1 MHYTSLPFGVI
12 FSQALSPIQGS
23 FKQRETQY
31 MIHMILP
38 SMKLNIQVWCIEV
51 WCIGRS
57 SPSKNYSQQNTLV
70 HYKEYFYMRVK
81 LSRTKNVLTYI

>member
-38 SMKLNIQVWCIEV
+38 SIKLNTVSAILLPYSLIEPQVIEK
-51 WCIGRS
+51 S
-57 SPSKNYSQQNTLV
+57 SFWGFFLNKPPL
-70 HYKEYFYMRVK
+70 
-81 LSRTKNVLTYI
+81 LA

>member
-38 SMKLNIQVWCIEV
+38 SIKLNIKVWSMEGPQPQRI
-51 WCIGRS
+51 
-57 SPSKNYSQQNTLV
+57 
-70 HYKEYFYMRVK
+70 KEYFYMRGK

>member
-38 SMKLNIQVWCIEV
+38 SIKLNIKVWCMEGPHPQRI
-51 WCIGRS
+51 
-57 SPSKNYSQQNTLV
+57 
-70 HYKEYFYMRVK
+70 KEYFCMRVK
-81 LSRTKNVLTYI
+81 LSRTRNVLTYI

>member
-31 MIHMILP
+31 LIHMILP
-38 SMKLNIQVWCIEV
+38 SMKLNIQFWSMEGPHPQRIIVN
-51 WCIGRS
+51 
-57 SPSKNYSQQNTLV
+57 KML
-70 HYKEYFYMRVK
+70 
-81 LSRTKNVLTYI
+81 

>member
-38 SMKLNIQVWCIEV
+38 SIKLNIQVWSMEGPHPQRIIV
-51 WCIGRS
+51 N
-57 SPSKNYSQQNTLV
+57 KML
-70 HYKEYFYMRVK
+70 
-81 LSRTKNVLTYI
+81 

>member
-38 SMKLNIQVWCIEV
+38 SMKLNIQVWSMEGPHPQRI
-51 WCIGRS
+51 
-57 SPSKNYSQQNTLV
+57 
-70 HYKEYFYMRVK
+70 KEYFYMRVK
-81 LSRTKNVLTYI
+81 LPRTKNVLTYI

>member
-38 SMKLNIQVWCIEV
+38 SIKLNIQVWSMEGPHPQRIIV
-51 WCIGRS
+51 KMLYI
-57 SPSKNYSQQNTLV
+57 
-70 HYKEYFYMRVK
+70 KEFFYMRVK
-81 LSRTKNVLTYI
+81 LPRTKNVLSYI